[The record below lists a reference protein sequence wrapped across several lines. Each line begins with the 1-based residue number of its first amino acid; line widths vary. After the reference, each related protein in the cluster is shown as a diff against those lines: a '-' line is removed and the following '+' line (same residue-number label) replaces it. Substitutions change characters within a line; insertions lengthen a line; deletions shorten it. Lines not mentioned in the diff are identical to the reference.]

1 MKQVFTE
8 DAAVE
13 QPAIA
18 LLSELGWH
26 TYDAYH
32 EFDAGA
38 SPLGRDSM
46 GEVVLLVRLRPALQR
61 LNPGLPAEALELAI
75 QELTRDRSAMNVT
88 FRLGF

>member
-1 MKQVFTE
+1 
-8 DAAVE
+8 
-13 QPAIA
+13 
-18 LLSELGWH
+18 
-26 TYDAYH
+26 
-32 EFDAGA
+32 
-38 SPLGRDSM
+38 M